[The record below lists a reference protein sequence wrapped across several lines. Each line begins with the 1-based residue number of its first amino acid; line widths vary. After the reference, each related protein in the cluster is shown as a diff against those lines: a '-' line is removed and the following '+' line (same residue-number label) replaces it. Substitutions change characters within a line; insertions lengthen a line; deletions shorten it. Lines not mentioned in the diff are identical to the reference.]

1 MGSRLTGIVVCG
13 LAALALAASAE
24 ADVTLPPETLQAAAP
39 NWASPQIAAVVAAGV
54 MGPDVATFRPDDSL
68 TRGELHDAIVAL
80 GKPHKAPPDP
90 MPVSYTHLT
99 LPTNSRV

>member
-13 LAALALAASAE
+13 LAALVLATSAE

-68 TRGELHDAIVAL
+68 TRGELHDASRAARPLNEAHWADMNTASPTI
-80 GKPHKAPPDP
+80 AP
-90 MPVSYTHLT
+90 
-99 LPTNSRV
+99 